1 MRMSKN
7 MDLLDK
13 KITNYI
19 VYEGD
24 CMNYKIVKI
33 DARNYSL
40 FDDMIYWRMN
50 GSERLPLK
58 EAIKQSIINELSN
71 PNLFIYVVEV
81 ERRYVG
87 WISLIYMP
95 KVGKYNGF
103 GHVYVD
109 ELWIHP
115 SYRRNGFAYELM
127 KKAEILRQEKNAT
140 GIRLYVDIDNIS
152 AKKLYEQ
159 CDFSVS
165 CSAYL
170 MEK

>member
-87 WISLIYMP
+87 
-95 KVGKYNGF
+95 
-103 GHVYVD
+103 
-109 ELWIHP
+109 
-115 SYRRNGFAYELM
+115 
-127 KKAEILRQEKNAT
+127 
-140 GIRLYVDIDNIS
+140 
-152 AKKLYEQ
+152 
-159 CDFSVS
+159 
-165 CSAYL
+165 
-170 MEK
+170 

>member
-1 MRMSKN
+1 VNNALKRMSKN

-103 GHVYVD
+103 GHV
-109 ELWIHP
+109 
-115 SYRRNGFAYELM
+115 
-127 KKAEILRQEKNAT
+127 
-140 GIRLYVDIDNIS
+140 
-152 AKKLYEQ
+152 
-159 CDFSVS
+159 
-165 CSAYL
+165 
-170 MEK
+170 

>member
-1 MRMSKN
+1 
-7 MDLLDK
+7 
-13 KITNYI
+13 
-19 VYEGD
+19 
-24 CMNYKIVKI
+24 MNYKIVKVNSE
-33 DARNYSL
+33 NYSL

-50 GSERLPLK
+50 GSERLPVK
-58 EAIKQSIINELSN
+58 EVISQSILSELSN
-71 PNLFIYVVEV
+71 PNLFIYAVEV

-115 SYRRNGFAYELM
+115 LYRRNGFAYELM
-127 KKAEILRQEKNAT
+127 KKAEELKQEKFAT
-140 GIRLYVDIDNIS
+140 GIRLYVNVDNIS
-152 AKKLYEQ
+152 AKKLYEK
-159 CDFSVS
+159 CDFIVS

-170 MEK
+170 MEREL